1 MAKKPVKRADR
12 TEVVY
17 TERRWE
23 LLRKL
28 RQEAIEIMTP
38 LKKANLNCIIHG
50 SIARGDVSANSDI
63 DIFILDSPSSFLI
76 ESALEGA
83 GFAVNRRFLVQ
94 ATPRYA
100 AKGYI
105 ELDPMRIV
113 SFPLMKLRSVE
124 RGFYGFSGEAT
135 LQMLKDDCRVM
146 GVDKRLMLIEPSIR
160 GHIESTVAG
169 KESDVAKLLHISV
182 ETVSDRVRALM
193 RRDQVG
199 RTGVFIKREFASSET
214 FEMVLKQ
221 LADENPAV
229 RRRLN

>member
-17 TERRWE
+17 TEGRWN

-28 RQEAIEIMTP
+28 RQKAIEMMTP
-38 LKKANLNCIIHG
+38 LEKANLNCITHG
-50 SIARGDVSANSDI
+50 SIARGDASANSDI
-63 DIFILDSPSSFLI
+63 DVFILDPPSSFLI
-76 ESALEGA
+76 ESVLEGA

-105 ELDPMRIV
+105 ELDPTRIV

-135 LQMLKDDCRVM
+135 LGMLKDGCRVL
-146 GVDKRLMLIEPSIR
+146 GVDKRLMLIEPSAL

-182 ETVSDRVRALM
+182 ETVSDRVHALM
-193 RRDQVG
+193 RRDEVG
-199 RTGVFIKREFASSET
+199 RTGVFIKRELASSET

-221 LADENPAV
+221 LAYENPAV